1 MSNQH
6 TKFAIVHVET
16 TADEE
21 IDCLSAL
28 VYDATDGWL
37 KAFYEARIQR
47 HEIEAVR
54 QAETI
59 SLTAAM
65 TGLRQ
70 VCQDSILVAFEVAA
84 VKRFVEKACQETGVP
99 YPFSIANE
107 VDLKPML
114 NRQLGQVG
122 EGAAGLR
129 EAARQLGIRTL
140 PSGQAPS
147 WGAVAGWY
155 ILKRLVGV

>member
-1 MSNQH
+1 MTSQQ
-6 TKFAIVHVET
+6 TRFAIVHVET

-28 VYDATDGWL
+28 VYDANDGWL

-47 HEIEAVR
+47 SETGAIR
-54 QAETI
+54 QGETI
-59 SLTAAM
+59 SLVAAM
-65 TGLRQ
+65 TGLEQ
-70 VCQDSILVAFEVAA
+70 VCQNSILVAFEVAA
-84 VKRFVEKACQETGVP
+84 VKRFIEKACQTTSVP
-99 YPFSIANE
+99 YPFQLHNE

-114 NRQLGQVG
+114 NRQLGQIG
-122 EGAAGLR
+122 DGAAGLR
-129 EAARQLGIRTL
+129 EAAQRLGIRTL

-155 ILKRLVGV
+155 ILKRLVGI